1 MGPVWIGK
9 IRPRMGHTAHA
20 KAGGDPI
27 CRRCYR
33 FTTCPLTRLESR
45 FNKPNCHVIA
55 MIRTTMI
62 IDITITVNLVF
73 DFLTGLCMVDGFGE
87 GLKGTIGLR
96 GANCP

>member
-1 MGPVWIGK
+1 
-9 IRPRMGHTAHA
+9 
-20 KAGGDPI
+20 
-27 CRRCYR
+27 
-33 FTTCPLTRLESR
+33 
-45 FNKPNCHVIA
+45 